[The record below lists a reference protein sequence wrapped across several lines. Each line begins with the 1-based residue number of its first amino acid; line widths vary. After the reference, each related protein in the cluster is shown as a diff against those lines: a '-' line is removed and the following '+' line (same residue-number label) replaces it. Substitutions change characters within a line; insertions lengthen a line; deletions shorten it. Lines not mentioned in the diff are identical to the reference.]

1 MSTISLYAGSIT
13 QQPASLVPRR
23 LNYPTAGHSATNM
36 SSSSTIFLL
45 LMVSSIVRRPACQQI
60 QVLRRFRTKKG
71 NVLTGFLCVCV
82 YFILAAC
89 VHKTSTHTSERNAS
103 TQKRL
108 DFATFSAVWLKVR
121 NLVLI
126 NVYLYDGTAMIIPI
140 CTHSG
145 VQRPDGGQDNGGGGH
160 GNGDKS
166 KTPSIR

>member
-108 DFATFSAVWLKVR
+108 DFATFFCCLAKSSEFGVNQCLFIRWHSNDYPNMYSFWL
-121 NLVLI
+121 
-126 NVYLYDGTAMIIPI
+126 P
-140 CTHSG
+140 
-145 VQRPDGGQDNGGGGH
+145 
-160 GNGDKS
+160 KS
-166 KTPSIR
+166 WWKSR

>member
-1 MSTISLYAGSIT
+1 MRI
-13 QQPASLVPRR
+13 
-23 LNYPTAGHSATNM
+23 
-36 SSSSTIFLL
+36 
-45 LMVSSIVRRPACQQI
+45 
-60 QVLRRFRTKKG
+60 FRTQKG

-89 VHKTSTHTSERNAS
+89 VHKTSTHTSERKAS

-108 DFATFSAVWLKVR
+108 DFATFFAVWLKVR

-126 NVYLYDGTAMIIPI
+126 DVYLYDGTAIIIPI

-145 VQRPDGGQDNGGGGH
+145 FQRADGSQDNGGGSH

-166 KTPSIR
+166 KTLSIRFP